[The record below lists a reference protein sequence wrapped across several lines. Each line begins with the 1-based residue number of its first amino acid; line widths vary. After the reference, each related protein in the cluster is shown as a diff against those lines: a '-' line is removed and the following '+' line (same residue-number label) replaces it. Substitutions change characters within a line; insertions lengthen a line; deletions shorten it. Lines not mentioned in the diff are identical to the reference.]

1 MVPAHEL
8 LTPAFVLRYT
18 RHRDPQSLLWAGGL
32 DPQSLVGLTESPS
45 ASWDAFIG
53 RSSQFS
59 NWTALLSQ
67 ARGEWLARRLGLVV
81 DTC

>member
-8 LTPAFVLRYT
+8 LTPAFVLRHT
-18 RHRDPQSLLWAGGL
+18 RHRDLQSLLWAGGL
-32 DPQSLVGLTESPS
+32 DPQSLVGLTEAPS